1 MPRVSANGIE
11 LYYEESGS
19 GEPLIFL
26 PPTGWPGSI
35 WDLEQVPF
43 FSKHFRVITFDQ
55 RGVGLSDKPDHPY
68 TTELLARDALAL
80 LRAIDAEPAHVFGFS
95 VGGQSA
101 QLMALEQ
108 PQSVR
113 SMVLAGSN
121 PGRASDPAG
130 LPLGLV
136 VGMVTHGYGPGYWMH
151 HLADS
156 DFPFSPRFRA
166 EHPEKLQALADV
178 IELRK
183 PPLKLYLRHV
193 VARTLHNSS
202 DRLSQIGVPTLVL
215 VGAEDRGGEGAAE
228 PYVDVARAMAAAIP
242 DAELALVPRAHHLFA
257 WEEPEETNRL
267 TLEFLQRQE
276 QLR

>member
-1 MPRVSANGIE
+1 MPHVSANGID

-19 GEPLIFL
+19 GESLLFL

-35 WDLEQVPF
+35 WDLEQAPF
-43 FSKHFRVITFDQ
+43 FSKHYRVITFDQ
-55 RGVGLSDKPDHPY
+55 RGVGLSDKPDEQY

-80 LRAIDAEPAHVFGFS
+80 LEALDAVPAHVFGFS

-101 QLMALEQ
+101 QIMALEH
-108 PQSVR
+108 PESIR
-113 SMVLAGSN
+113 SLILAGSN
-121 PGRASDPAG
+121 PGRPNDAPG

-156 DFPFSPRFRA
+156 DFPFSPAFRA
-166 EHPEKLQALADV
+166 AHPEKLQALADT
-178 IELRK
+178 IEARK

-193 VARTLHNSS
+193 IARTLHDTST
-202 DRLSQIGVPTLVL
+202 RLSDIGVPTLIM

-228 PYVDVARAMAAAIP
+228 PYVDVSRAMAARIP
-242 DAELALVPRAHHLFA
+242 NAELALVPRAHHLFA

-267 TLEFLQRQE
+267 ALEFLQRH
-276 QLR
+276 